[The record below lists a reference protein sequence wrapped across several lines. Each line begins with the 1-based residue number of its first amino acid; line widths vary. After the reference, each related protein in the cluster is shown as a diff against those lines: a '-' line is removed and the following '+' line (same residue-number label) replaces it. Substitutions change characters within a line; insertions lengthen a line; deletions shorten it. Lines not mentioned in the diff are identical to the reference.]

1 MTRTTRKFAAT
12 TEASAP
18 STVQH
23 KSPGV
28 CMSVAGATTGA
39 IVGGAVGGLVG
50 AAFGG
55 IAGFLIG
62 FSSAE
67 DERRNQGW

>member
-1 MTRTTRKFAAT
+1 MKRNK
-12 TEASAP
+12 TEFTAP
-18 STVQH
+18 AKAGIAGY

-39 IVGGAVGGLVG
+39 IVGGAVGGIFG

-55 IAGFLIG
+55 IAGLLIG

-67 DERRNQGW
+67 DDRRNEGW